1 MQEHNFIKELERA
14 LSPLPASQRDDVLAD
29 YRAHIFEARERGKSD
44 EDIAAALGDPR
55 TLGRTFVADYHLTR
69 ISNPAE
75 GQKFTTSLYHMARA
89 FFVVLS
95 ILAFNFFF
103 MLWPILALA
112 FLLGFSWV
120 VAGVAVF
127 AGLILSIAFLVGN
140 IATPVAVGLSAKLAL
155 SFYSLSVFG
164 ASLLACVVLYLL
176 SRWFLIGL
184 MKYIKLNAKVIQP
197 DS

>member
-1 MQEHNFIKELERA
+1 MQEHKFIMELEKA
-14 LSPLPASQRDDVLAD
+14 LSPLPSSQREDVLAD
-29 YRAHIFEARERGKSD
+29 YRAHIYEARERGKTD
-44 EDIAAALGDPR
+44 EEIAAALGDPR
-55 TLGRTFVADYHLTR
+55 TLARTFVADYHLTR

-75 GQKFTTSLYHMARA
+75 GQKLTTSLYHMVRA
-89 FFVVLS
+89 FVVLLS

-112 FLLGFSWV
+112 FLLGLAWV
-120 VAGVAVF
+120 MAGVFVF
-127 AGLILSIAFLVGN
+127 VGLITSIAVLLGN
-140 IATPVAVGLSAKLAL
+140 ITTTVAVGLSAKLAL
-155 SFYSLSVFG
+155 SFYSLSAVG

-197 DS
+197 D

>member
-14 LSPLPASQRDDVLAD
+14 LRPLPATQREDVLAD

-44 EDIAAALGDPR
+44 EEIAAALGDPR

-69 ISNPAE
+69 ITNPIE

-89 FFVVLS
+89 SLVVLS

-112 FLLGFSWV
+112 FILGMSWV
-120 VAGVAVF
+120 FAGVAVIV
-127 AGLILSIAFLVGN
+127 GLIFGIAVLIGN
-140 IATPVAVGLSAKLAL
+140 FAAPVTVGLSAKLAL
-155 SFYSLSVFG
+155 SFYSFSIFG

-176 SRWFLIGL
+176 SRWFLLGL

-197 DS
+197 D